1 MLQKKVLNKSGS
13 YSLAELIVLW
23 PINLQNWFNWIAS
36 ANDANIV
43 NKYSPITCIKP
54 VLDDTRH
61 LWLWKIGQLS
71 YSCHGVSFSK
81 IKTYF
86 NIRGACIS
94 RSSRKLSNN
103 WEYSKMFESLI
114 RATLRDYLTSWN
126 CKTMGQCGPL
136 IWMTMDE
143 YFPGKLTS
151 YRHVFLSRSLSG
163 ALSGPT
169 IMSKVAKSTGEAR
182 GKYG

>member
-23 PINLQNWFNWIAS
+23 PINLQNWFNLIVY

-43 NKYSPITCIKP
+43 NKDSPITCMKP

-103 WEYSKMFESLI
+103 WEYSKMFESSI
-114 RATLRDYLTSWN
+114 RATLGDYHN
-126 CKTMGQCGPL
+126 GTMRPPDMNDNG
-136 IWMTMDE
+136 WV
-143 YFPGKLTS
+143 FPGKINLLQTC
-151 YRHVFLSRSLSG
+151 FLSRSLSG